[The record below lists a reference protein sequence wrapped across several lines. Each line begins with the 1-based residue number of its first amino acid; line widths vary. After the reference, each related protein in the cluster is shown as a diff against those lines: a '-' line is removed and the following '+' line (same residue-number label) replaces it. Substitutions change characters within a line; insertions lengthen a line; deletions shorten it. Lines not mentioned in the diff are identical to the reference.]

1 MKLKMALC
9 YNALIEKLGPK
20 VKQFSNFEKLVQVVV
35 TLLNE
40 GALEV
45 RNMAKIG
52 LITLKNSIGNQREL
66 DMILI
71 RCAKDEK
78 QLDKIRQILERTE
91 LESISVT
98 GSTRY
103 GSSMRTSSLDNK
115 GASQYKN
122 GAFNAAAGSDGFGK
136 FT

>member
-40 GALEV
+40 GAIEV

-66 DMILI
+66 DMILS

-78 QLDKIRQILERTE
+78 
-91 LESISVT
+91 
-98 GSTRY
+98 
-103 GSSMRTSSLDNK
+103 
-115 GASQYKN
+115 
-122 GAFNAAAGSDGFGK
+122 
-136 FT
+136 